1 MNNHLIPTP
10 IVDKNGKHTTVFKK
24 DMKSGTATASLPAP
38 LGLSSHSNGAP
49 KQVELN
55 TDEMDAAF
63 SAAPTY
69 RKSAVVTARLSKA
82 GEALVTTLANGT
94 VETSRTLES
103 DQYIVTNPGG
113 EEYAIAP
120 EKFASRYE
128 DIGDGNYRAI
138 GKAKIIPNDTGG
150 DVDIMAPW
158 GELQHGKSDCVFAS
172 GVDEDGNPTTDRYII
187 GGEEFLETYELFNAK
202 DQRLP

>member
-1 MNNHLIPTP
+1 MKNNLIPTP
-10 IVDKNGKHTTVFKK
+10 IVDKNGKHTTVLKK
-24 DMKSGTATASLPAP
+24 DLKTG
-38 LGLSSHSNGAP
+38 SSHVAIPSPAGASSVHHGAP
-49 KQVELN
+49 KSVELN

-63 SAAPTY
+63 AAAPMY

-82 GEALVTTLANGT
+82 GESLVTTLANGT
-94 VETSRTLES
+94 VETSRTLDE

-120 EKFASRYE
+120 EKFTSRYE
-128 DIGDGNYRAI
+128 DLGDGRYRAI
-138 GKAKIIPNDTGG
+138 GKAKIVPNDTGG

-172 GVDEDGNPTTDRYII
+172 GVDEDGTPTTDRYII
-187 GGEEFLETYELFNAK
+187 GGQEFLDTYERF
-202 DQRLP
+202 DG